1 MKLYTLNLGV
11 RQQWLPPKL
20 LMIMKMIIIIMTTCL
35 LQVSASGFAQRITL
49 SEKNTPLAQVLK
61 KIRTQSGLKILYANE
76 ALQQAK
82 PVNLK
87 LVNLPLDEALEKVF
101 ENQPLSYELKEGTI
115 IIQKKEVSFIDAVKE
130 KVNDFF
136 QQDSLNYKGVVYDEK
151 GLPMSGATVSLKGS
165 KKAVRTTDE
174 GSFVIYGPRRAT
186 LVFTYIGYTEKEMQV
201 TPVDAEKI
209 FRVTMTLASK
219 DLTEVD
225 IVSTGYQDIS
235 KERATGSFE
244 VITAKQLQHSN
255 DPNLLRRLEG
265 ITTSLDFRNTLRPT
279 NSSQKSRIP
288 TVGQMTIRGRNTLGN
303 ISTTTNTSGWPLIVI
318 DGIASPFGTTTPYSG
333 AEDLINPDDVESVT
347 ILKDAASAS
356 IWGSRAANGVIVI
369 KTKRGALNRPVRVSF
384 NSSINVTEKI
394 DLFYKPQMTVSDYID
409 AQKLSFNQEF
419 ADPESDG
426 LQDPELFTP
435 QKFTNPIWEIMTL
448 QRKDLNPDNPIY
460 DQQIDALRGN
470 DIRRDFTKY
479 FLQNAVAQRYS
490 LSVDGGSKNV
500 AYRLS
505 GAFNK
510 NNQNTKGSSL
520 NNFSLGYSTT
530 VKLLKNLDFTGGI
543 TYNRQNTEGQD
554 QANPIQAT
562 NIGMPFFPY
571 TRLVDDHGNPAV
583 VSRMYRPVYLDL
595 LRQTYGDKILDMS
608 YKPLENVN
616 QGYLKGKIHALNL
629 NLNTAYRISP
639 VFSANVAYNYS
650 KTLNGSTEL
659 RRQDSWYMRELINR
673 FTNSDGTRNIPLGG
687 LLVAKNAESDRH
699 TLRGLLNVNKT
710 WNDKH
715 ALSAIAGVDISQDYN
730 KQHNNQYY
738 GYDENTLYTSNLLNY
753 ATGYS
758 FLFPDLDG
766 NYSSAIPVEGDVRTG
781 FSDTRLR
788 LFSVFSNAAYT
799 YNNKYTISGSIR
811 KDGSSQFGLKTN
823 KTGTPYFSFG
833 AGWNIDR
840 EAFYKLTRLPSLKFR
855 ATYGYNGNVNSSTL
869 PRTVIRYSVLTGSTS
884 PTMLPFAIP
893 SNAPNRT
900 LRPERTGML
909 NLGLDFGFKNNRI
922 SGSIEYYDKRTTD
935 LIGSNPV
942 DPNTGFNSI
951 SFNSGNL
958 HGQGIDLTLNS
969 VNLVTDAFKWE
980 STFRLSYNRVKLTKL
995 FVPPVSNV
1003 GQRFGSTFNVGYDLT
1018 SLFAYKW
1025 AGLDPE
1031 TGDPRVISNGEA
1043 VTVDGTDFEVLAA
1056 IDEGPVSDLRYM
1068 GSSVPVYFG
1077 SFQHAFSYRSFT
1089 LSANIMYKLGYFAR
1103 RPISAVVGYAF
1114 LFPEFVGQGT
1124 LLGAEYSQRW
1134 QKPGDEL
1141 RTNVPSQ
1148 VYQNAINN
1156 TARDNYYQFADINV
1170 IKADHIRLQEIN
1182 LGYSIKTGSRFI
1194 KNPRIYANITNL
1206 GILWRAN
1213 KLGIDPDINDYPL
1226 PRTYNLGFSANF

>member
-1 MKLYTLNLGV
+1 MKLTTL
-11 RQQWLPPKL
+11 L
-20 LMIMKMIIIIMTTCL
+20 LIVSIM
-35 LQVSASGFAQRITL
+35 QVSATSFAQKITL
-49 SEKNTPLAQVLK
+49 SEKAATLK
-61 KIRTQSGLKILYANE
+61 TVFDKIRSQTGYDFVFVDATIRTIKPFSIQVKNEDLKIVLDKIFEGQPLTYSIEDKSVVVSKKEVTLINRLEDKITSFLRQDSVNYKGTVYNE
-76 ALQQAK
+76 K
-82 PVNLK
+82 G
-87 LVNLPLDEALEKVF
+87 LPLSGATI
-101 ENQPLSYELKEGTI
+101 QLKEGTRI
-115 IIQKKEVSFIDAVKE
+115 THSTPQGNFVIHGPVKGTLVVSFLGYANKE
-130 KVNDFF
+130 INVNAK
-136 QQDSLNYKGVVYDEK
+136 DSDRQ
-151 GLPMSGATVSLKGS
+151 LKINMI
-165 KKAVRTTDE
+165 TT
-174 GSFVIYGPRRAT
+174 
-186 LVFTYIGYTEKEMQV
+186 
-201 TPVDAEKI
+201 
-209 FRVTMTLASK
+209 ASE
-219 DLTEVD
+219 LGEVA
-225 IVSTGYQDIS
+225 IVSTGYQDIP

-288 TVGQMTIRGRNTLGN
+288 TIGQMTIRGRNTLGN
-303 ISTTTNTSGWPLIVI
+303 ISITTNTSGWPLIVI
-318 DGIASPFGTTTPYSG
+318 DGIASPYGTTAPYSG

-384 NSSINVTEKI
+384 NSSINVAEKV

-435 QKFTNPIWEIMTL
+435 QKFTNPVWEIMTL
-448 QRKDLNPDNPIY
+448 QRKDPNPDNPIY

-470 DIRRDFTKY
+470 DIRRDFNKY
-479 FLQNAVAQRYS
+479 FLQNAMAQRYS

-520 NNFSLGYSTT
+520 NNFSLGYNTT
-530 VKLLKNLDFTGGI
+530 VKLLKNLDFNGGI
-543 TYNRQNTEGQD
+543 MYNRQNTDGQYQAD
-554 QANPIQAT
+554 QIQAT

-571 TRLVDDHGNPAV
+571 TRLVDDQGNPAV
-583 VSRMYRPVYLDL
+583 VAKLYRPVYLDL
-595 LRQTYGDKILDMS
+595 LQQTYGDKILDMS
-608 YKPLENVN
+608 YKPLESINE
-616 QGYLKGKIHALNL
+616 GYLKGKVHAFNL
-629 NLNTAYRISP
+629 NLNTVYRLSQ

-650 KTLNGSTEL
+650 KVLNGSTEL

-673 FTNSDGTRNIPLGG
+673 FTSPDGARNIPLGG
-687 LLVAKNAESDRH
+687 LLVTRNAESDRH

-710 WNDKH
+710 WSDKH
-715 ALSAIAGVDISQDYN
+715 SLSAIAGVDISQDYN

-766 NYSSAIPVEGDVRTG
+766 NFSSAIPVAGDARIG
-781 FSDTRLR
+781 FSDSRLR

-799 YNNKYTISGSIR
+799 YNNRYTISGSIR

-823 KTGTPYFSFG
+823 KSGTPYFSFG
-833 AGWNIDR
+833 AGWNIDK
-840 EAFYKLTRLPSLKFR
+840 EAFYKLTWLPSLKFR

-869 PRTVIRYSVLTGSTS
+869 PRTVIRYSVLSGLSS
-884 PTMLPFAIP
+884 PTLLPFATTT
-893 SNAPNRT
+893 NAPNRA

-909 NLGLDFGFKNNRI
+909 NLGFDFGFKNNRI
-922 SGSIEYYDKRTTD
+922 SGSIEYYDKRTVD

-958 HGQGIDLTLNS
+958 HGYGVDFTLNS
-969 VNLVTDAFKWE
+969 VNLVTGAFRWE

-1025 AGLDPE
+1025 GGLDPE

-1043 VTVDGTDFEVLAA
+1043 VTVDGTDFEVMAA

-1068 GSSVPVYFG
+1068 GSSVAVYFG
-1077 SFQHAFSYRSFT
+1077 SFQHTFSYRSFT
-1089 LSANIMYKLGYFAR
+1089 LSANIMYKLGYYTR
-1103 RPISAVVGYAF
+1103 RPISDIVGYGF
-1114 LFPEFVGQGT
+1114 LFPEFIGQGT

-1141 RTNVPSQ
+1141 KTNVPSQ

-1170 IKADHIRLQEIN
+1170 IRADHIRLQEIN
-1182 LGYSIKTGSRFI
+1182 LGYSFKTGSRFI
-1194 KNPRIYANITNL
+1194 KNPRVYANINNL

-1213 KLGIDPDINDYPL
+1213 KLGIDPDINDYPQ